1 MPAKFDDGG
10 IRFLFPENWR
20 LEREDS
26 DEGWTVTVQSPQ
38 TAFFLLSVNAELPST
53 EEVLAATLSA
63 MQADYKDLEYEDCV
77 DTIAG
82 QPAVGHDIRFTSLD
96 LTNTRLTRSFYS
108 VAGTVLVLCQWNDL
122 ESEVHEPVGS
132 GHLRIAASGRLIRHT
147 PVA

>member
-26 DEGWTVTVQSPQ
+26 GEGWAVTVQSPE

-53 EEVLAATLSA
+53 EEVLAAALSA
-63 MQADYKDLEYEDCV
+63 LQAEYKELEYEDCV

-82 QPAVGHDIRFTSLD
+82 QPAVGQDIRFISLD
-96 LTNTRLTRSFYS
+96 LTNTCLTRSFYT

-122 ESEVHEPVGS
+122 ESEVHEPV
-132 GHLRIAASGRLIRHT
+132 LRAICASLQ
-147 PVA
+147 ADD